1 MLLSQANEKSGL
13 PTVKGPSTRT
23 NRSEQTQSGR
33 HYHKPTKKVD
43 CLLLKAQVLG
53 QIGLSK
59 LKVDAAITSQQKKWT
74 AYC

>member
-1 MLLSQANEKSGL
+1 M
-13 PTVKGPSTRT
+13 
-23 NRSEQTQSGR
+23 
-33 HYHKPTKKVD
+33 KKVD
-43 CLLLKAQVLG
+43 YLLLKAQVLG